1 MPPISAPYGAAVCGR
16 YVLTTPG
23 EVLAQ
28 IFETVPPPEEI
39 LEAIVPRYNISPTQK
54 VPIVRSAP
62 TPTGAP
68 AAPRELALVQWGLV
82 PHWAK
87 DPAIGNSLINAR
99 AETAA
104 EKPSFRDAMKR
115 RRCLIPADG
124 FYEWKKLGK
133 GKQPFLIRMRG
144 GSTFAFAGLWSQW
157 KNPETGANLET
168 CAILTTTPNEL
179 TATVHDRMP
188 VILPATTWNR
198 WLDDAPPG
206 TPSTELLLSFP
217 AKQMEVFPVSKR
229 VNSPANEGPE
239 NVVPAQRAETVA
251 EN

>member
-1 MPPISAPYGAAVCGR
+1 MRHLPAPHIVAGMCGR

-28 IFETVPPPEEI
+28 IFDTAPPPEEI
-39 LEAIVPRYNISPTQK
+39 LEAIVPRYNISPTQQ
-54 VPIVRSAP
+54 VPIVRRA
-62 TPTGAP
+62 
-68 AAPRELALVQWGLV
+68 AAPEVARELALVQWGLV

-133 GKQPFLIRMRG
+133 GKQPFCLRLRG

-157 KNPETGANLET
+157 KNPASGASLET

-188 VILPATTWNR
+188 VILPATTWHR
-198 WLDDAPPG
+198 WLADVPPG
-206 TPSTELLLSFP
+206 TPFTELLVSFP
-217 AKQMEVFPVSKR
+217 AEQMEVFPVSKR

-239 NVVPAQRAETVA
+239 NLAPVQLAEMTA
-251 EN
+251 GS

>member
-1 MPPISAPYGAAVCGR
+1 MCGR

-28 IFETVPPPEEI
+28 IFDTAPPPEEI
-39 LEAIVPRYNISPTQK
+39 LEALVPRYNISPTQT
-54 VPIVRSAP
+54 VPIVRRAA
-62 TPTGAP
+62 AP
-68 AAPRELALVQWGLV
+68 AANRELALVQWGLV

-133 GKQPFLIRMRG
+133 GKQPYLIRLRG
-144 GSTFAFAGLWSQW
+144 GSAFAFAFAGLWSQW
-157 KNPETGANLET
+157 KNPESGASLET
-168 CAILTTTPNEL
+168 CAILTTSPNEL

-188 VILPATTWNR
+188 VILPATSWQR
-198 WLDDAPPG
+198 WLDDVSPN
-206 TPSTELLLSFP
+206 TPFTELLVSFP
-217 AKQMEVFPVSKR
+217 AGQMEAFPVSKR

-239 NVVPAQRAETVA
+239 NIVPITLEEMAAET
-251 EN
+251 

>member
-1 MPPISAPYGAAVCGR
+1 MCGR

-28 IFETVPPPEEI
+28 IFETAPPPEET
-39 LEAIVPRYNISPTQK
+39 LKAIVPRYNISPTQQ
-54 VPIVRSAP
+54 VPIVRH
-62 TPTGAP
+62 
-68 AAPRELALVQWGLV
+68 AAAGPGERELALVQWGLV

-87 DPAIGNSLINAR
+87 DKAIGNSLINAR

-133 GKQPFLIRMRG
+133 GKQPFLLRLKG
-144 GSTFAFAGLWSQW
+144 GETFAFAGLWSQW
-157 KNPETGANLET
+157 KNPESASTLET

-188 VILPATTWNR
+188 VILPEATWKR
-198 WLDDAPPG
+198 WLDEAPPG
-206 TPSTELLLSFP
+206 TPFTDLFLSYP
-217 AKQMEVFPVSKR
+217 AAKMEVFPVSKR

-239 NVVPAQRAETVA
+239 NIVPVQLAETAA

>member
-1 MPPISAPYGAAVCGR
+1 MCGR

-28 IFETVPPPEEI
+28 IFDTAPPPEEV
-39 LEAIVPRYNISPTQK
+39 LEAIVPRYNIAPTQK
-54 VPIVRSAP
+54 VPVVRRAP
-62 TPTGAP
+62 TPVPAPAP
-68 AAPRELALVQWGLV
+68 AATRELALVQWGLV

-87 DPAIGNSLINAR
+87 DPDIGNRLINAR

-104 EKPSFRDAMKR
+104 EKPSFREALKR

-124 FYEWKKLGK
+124 FYEWQKLGK
-133 GKQPFLIRMRG
+133 GKQPFLLRLRNRE
-144 GSTFAFAGLWSQW
+144 TFAFAGLWSQW
-157 KNPETGANLET
+157 KNPESGANLES

-188 VILPATTWNR
+188 VILPATTWDR
-198 WLDDAPPG
+198 WLADAPPG
-206 TPSTELLLSFP
+206 TPITDLFLSYP
-217 AKQMEVFPVSKR
+217 ADEMEVFPVSKR

-239 NVVPAQRAETVA
+239 NIVPLPPGATIG
-251 EN
+251 

>member
-1 MPPISAPYGAAVCGR
+1 MCGR

-28 IFETVPPPEEI
+28 VFDTAPPPEET
-39 LEAIVPRYNISPTQK
+39 LAAIVPRYNISPTQQ

-62 TPTGAP
+62 APAP
-68 AAPRELALVQWGLV
+68 AASRELALVQWGLV

-87 DPAIGNSLINAR
+87 DPGIGNSLINAR

-104 EKPSFRDAMKR
+104 EKPSFRDALKR
-115 RRCLIPADG
+115 RRCLIPATG

-133 GKQPFLIRMRG
+133 GKQPWLLRLKG
-144 GSTFAFAGLWSQW
+144 GETFAFAGLWSQW
-157 KNPETGANLET
+157 KNPESGANLET

-179 TATVHDRMP
+179 AATVHDRMP
-188 VILPATTWNR
+188 VILPPTTWNR
-198 WLDDAPPG
+198 WLAEAPPG
-206 TPSTELLLSFP
+206 TPFTELLLSFP
-217 AKQMEVFPVSKR
+217 AAQMEAFPVSKR

-239 NVVPAQRAETVA
+239 NIAPITLEEMAAG
-251 EN
+251 N

>member
-1 MPPISAPYGAAVCGR
+1 MCGR

-28 IFETVPPPEEI
+28 IFDTAPPPEEI
-39 LEAIVPRYNISPTQK
+39 LEAVVPRYNIAPTQQ
-54 VPIVRSAP
+54 VPIVRSAA
-62 TPTGAP
+62 TGE
-68 AAPRELALVQWGLV
+68 RELALAQWGLV

-87 DPAIGNSLINAR
+87 DPAIGNKLINAR

-124 FYEWKKLGK
+124 FYEWQKLGK
-133 GKQPFLIRMRG
+133 GKQPWLLRMKDARP
-144 GSTFAFAGLWSQW
+144 FAFAGLWSQW
-157 KNPETGANLET
+157 KTPQGGATLET

-188 VILPATTWNR
+188 VILPETTWSR
-198 WLDDAPPG
+198 WLDEAAQG
-206 TPSTELLLSFP
+206 TPFLELLVSFP
-217 AKQMEVFPVSKR
+217 AEQMEALPVSKR
-229 VNSPANEGPE
+229 VNSPANEGPDLIE
-239 NVVPAQRAETVA
+239 PVRI
-251 EN
+251 

>member
-1 MPPISAPYGAAVCGR
+1 MCGR

-28 IFETVPPPEEI
+28 IFATAPPPEEL
-39 LEAIVPRYNISPTQK
+39 LEAILPRYNIAPTQK
-54 VPIVRSAP
+54 VPIVRQ
-62 TPTGAP
+62 
-68 AAPRELALVQWGLV
+68 AASGERELALAQWGLV

-87 DPAIGNSLINAR
+87 DPAIGNKLINAR

-124 FYEWKKLGK
+124 FYEWQKLGK
-133 GKQPFLIRMRG
+133 GKQPWLLRMKDAG
-144 GSTFAFAGLWSQW
+144 PFAFAGLWSQW
-157 KNPETGANLET
+157 KTPPGGATLET

-188 VILPATTWNR
+188 VILPQTTWSR
-198 WLDDAPPG
+198 WLDEAAQGPPF
-206 TPSTELLLSFP
+206 TELLVSFP
-217 AKQMEVFPVSKR
+217 AGQMEAFPVSKR
-229 VNSPANEGPE
+229 VNSPANEGPDLIE
-239 NVVPAQRAETVA
+239 PVQM
-251 EN
+251 

>member
-1 MPPISAPYGAAVCGR
+1 MPSAPAPYRAGMCGR

-28 IFETVPPPEEI
+28 IFETAPPPEET
-39 LEAIVPRYNISPTQK
+39 LAAIVPRYNIAPTQT
-54 VPIVRSAP
+54 VPIIRRSS
-62 TPTGAP
+62 T
-68 AAPRELALVQWGLV
+68 AAATRELAMVQWGLV

-87 DPAIGNSLINAR
+87 DPGIGNSLINAR
-99 AETAA
+99 SETAA

-115 RRCLIPADG
+115 RRCLIPANA
-124 FYEWKKLGK
+124 FYEWRKLGK
-133 GKQPFLIRMRG
+133 GKQPFLIQLRG

-157 KNPETGANLET
+157 KNPESGATLET

-188 VILPATTWNR
+188 VILPAASQGP
-198 WLDDAPPG
+198 WLDPAAD
-206 TPSTELLLSFP
+206 TSTLTGLFLSYP
-217 AKQMEVFPVSKR
+217 AAGMEVFPVSKR
-229 VNSPANEGPE
+229 VSSPANEGPE
-239 NVVPAQRAETVA
+239 NVAPVQLAETPS

>member
-1 MPPISAPYGAAVCGR
+1 MCGR

-28 IFETVPPPEEI
+28 IFETAPPPEE
-39 LEAIVPRYNISPTQK
+39 LLAALAPRYNIAPTQQ
-54 VPIVRSAP
+54 VPIVRR
-62 TPTGAP
+62 AP
-68 AAPRELALVQWGLV
+68 ATATAAAVPRELAVVQWGLV

-87 DPAIGNSLINAR
+87 DPAIGNKLINAR

-104 EKPSFRDAMKR
+104 EKPSFRDSMKR

-124 FYEWKKLGK
+124 FYEWQKLGK
-133 GKQPFLIRMRG
+133 GKQPWLLRLKSG
-144 GSTFAFAGLWSQW
+144 ETFAFAGLWSSW
-157 KNPETGANLET
+157 KGTGGGEPLET

-188 VILPATTWNR
+188 VILPATTWQH
-198 WLDDAPPG
+198 WLDEAAQS
-206 TPSTELLLSFP
+206 TPFTELLVSFP
-217 AKQMEVFPVSKR
+217 SAQMEAFPVSKR

-239 NVVPAQRAETVA
+239 NIVPIQLEETAA

>member
-1 MPPISAPYGAAVCGR
+1 MCGR

-28 IFETVPPPEEI
+28 IFETAPPPEEL
-39 LEAIVPRYNISPTQK
+39 LEALVPRYNIAPTQQ
-54 VPIVRSAP
+54 VPIVRR
-62 TPTGAP
+62 AP
-68 AAPRELALVQWGLV
+68 APATAAAGPRELALVQWGLV

-87 DPAIGNSLINAR
+87 DPAIGNKLINAR

-124 FYEWKKLGK
+124 FYEWKKLDK
-133 GKQPFLIRMRG
+133 GKQPFLLRLRG

-157 KNPETGANLET
+157 KNPEGGATLET
-168 CAILTTTPNEL
+168 CAILTTSPNEL

-188 VILPATTWNR
+188 VILPSTTWQH
-198 WLDDAPPG
+198 WLDDAAPG
-206 TPSTELLLSFP
+206 TPFTELFASFP
-217 AKQMEVFPVSKR
+217 AAQMEAFPVSKR
-229 VNSPANEGPE
+229 VNSPANEGADLIEPI
-239 NVVPAQRAETVA
+239 
-251 EN
+251 